1 LGGLTDLIFVSFAP
15 SAWITTAMSRRLTAL
30 LLMLLMPL
38 AQGAQIDKSDLN
50 GDGAV
55 DTQDIELFSSRYLG
69 QDWMTVDWC
78 AFYESSISNPKYFR
92 QIVSDKIEH
101 YQLLLNLI
109 AETFECTVVVPTGD
123 KSDLDGDNDVDLD
136 DLVIFSINYLERHWE
151 SVDWCVFHGSTLA
164 GVDFEGRSTRY
175 YLQHFTLLLTFINTY
190 FECGG
195 AEPPANGL
203 ALENAPKFLTRIE
216 VAANGNFYVTD
227 PRLGSLFIFDEFL
240 VLQGEI
246 KGLNKPLGVAVDM
259 QGRILVGNDGRDNV
273 EVYDPA
279 NGDLLAVFGDGLV
292 KMPTAI
298 TLDGAGN
305 IYVTDSRRDRVQVF
319 DSAFNP
325 IRTIG
330 KGGNGDDTL
339 SFPMDVEI
347 INQEIFVADQGG
359 YRVQVFD
366 FNGNWQRSITFDGTP
381 GQNCNW
387 MGVCE
392 IPGMPPFTKVQAL
405 SRDSLGRLHVLDNF
419 AASVMIFDP
428 ANDDAFVSS
437 YGAYGDSAGQLRV
450 PMDVK
455 VLATDMAVVTSGDGD
470 RIELFAI
477 Q

>member
-1 LGGLTDLIFVSFAP
+1 MRCRFIS
-15 SAWITTAMSRRLTAL
+15 L
-30 LLMLLMPL
+30 LLLVWVAS
-38 AQGAQIDKSDLN
+38 AQAAAIERSDLN

-55 DTQDIELFSSRYLG
+55 DIQDIELFSSRYLG
-69 QDWMTVDWC
+69 QDYLTVDWC

-92 QIVSDKIEH
+92 EIVSDKLEH
-101 YQLLLNLI
+101 FQLLLNLI
-109 AETFECTVVVPTGD
+109 AETYECTVIVPTGD
-123 KSDLDGDNDVDLD
+123 KSDLDGDGDVDLD
-136 DLVIFSINYLERHWE
+136 DLAIFSINYLERLHE
-151 SVDWCVFHGSTLA
+151 SVDWCVFHGSALA
-164 GVDFEGRSTRY
+164 GVDFEGRSTSY

-195 AEPPANGL
+195 AEPPGNDL
-203 ALENAPKFLTRIE
+203 ILENLPKFLTRIE
-216 VAANGNFYVTD
+216 VAANGNFYATD
-227 PRLGSLFIFDEFL
+227 PRIGSLFIFDEFL

-246 KGLNKPLGVAVDM
+246 KGLSKPLGVAVDM
-259 QGRILVGNDGRDNV
+259 QGRILVGNDGRDNI
-273 EVYDPA
+273 EAYDSA
-279 NGDLLAVFGDGLV
+279 TGALLAVFGEGLV

-298 TLDGAGN
+298 TLDSAGN

-319 DSAFNP
+319 DTAFNP
-325 IRTIG
+325 VRTIG

-347 INQEIFVADQGG
+347 IGQEIFVADQGG

-366 FNGNWQRSITFDGTP
+366 MNGNWQRSITFEGTDGE
-381 GQNCNW
+381 NCNW
-387 MGVCE
+387 FTGVCE

-419 AASVMIFDP
+419 AASVMIFNP
-428 ANDDAFVSS
+428 ADGAFLGS
-437 YGAYGDSAGQLRV
+437 YGAYGDSAGLLRV

-455 VLATDMAVVTSGDGD
+455 VLVTDMAVVTSGDGD

>member
-1 LGGLTDLIFVSFAP
+1 MRCRFIS
-15 SAWITTAMSRRLTAL
+15 L
-30 LLMLLMPL
+30 LLLVWVAS
-38 AQGAQIDKSDLN
+38 AQAAAIERSDLN

-69 QDWMTVDWC
+69 QDYLTVDWC

-92 QIVSDKIEH
+92 QIVSDKLEH
-101 YQLLLNLI
+101 FQLLLNLI
-109 AETFECTVVVPTGD
+109 AETYECTVIVPTGD

-136 DLVIFSINYLERHWE
+136 DLVIFSTNYLERHHE

-164 GVDFEGRSTRY
+164 GVEFDGRSTRY

-195 AEPPANGL
+195 AEPPAGDL
-203 ALENAPKFLTRIE
+203 ILENVPKFLTRIE
-216 VAANGNFYVTD
+216 VGANGNFYVTD
-227 PRLGSLFIFDEFL
+227 PRIGSLFIFDEFL

-246 KGLNKPLGVAVDM
+246 KGLSKPLGVAVDM

-273 EVYDPA
+273 EAYDPA
-279 NGDLLAVFGDGLV
+279 TGALLAVFGEGLV

-298 TLDGAGN
+298 TVDSSGQ

-319 DSAFNP
+319 DASYNP
-325 IRTIG
+325 VRTIG

-339 SFPMDVEI
+339 TFPMDVEI

-366 FNGNWQRSITFDGTP
+366 MNGDWQRSITFEGTDGE
-381 GQNCNW
+381 NCNW
-387 MGVCE
+387 FTGVCE

-405 SRDSLGRLHVLDNF
+405 SSDSLGRLHVLDNF
-419 AASVMIFDP
+419 AAAVMIFNP
-428 ANDDAFVSS
+428 ADGAFVNS
-437 YGAYGDSAGQLRV
+437 YGAYGDTAGLLRV

-455 VLATDMAVVTSGDGD
+455 VLATDMAVVTSGDSD
-470 RIELFAI
+470 RIEIYAI

>member
-1 LGGLTDLIFVSFAP
+1 MRCR
-15 SAWITTAMSRRLTAL
+15 WISL
-30 LLMLLMPL
+30 LSLVWLAL
-38 AQGAQIDKSDLN
+38 AQAAAIDRSDLN

-69 QDWMTVDWC
+69 QDWLTVDWC

-92 QIVSDKIEH
+92 EIVSDKVEH
-101 YQLLLNLI
+101 FQILLNLI
-109 AETFECTVVVPTGD
+109 ADTFECTVVVPTGD
-123 KSDLDGDNDVDLD
+123 KSDVDGDGNVDLD
-136 DLVIFSINYLERHWE
+136 DLTIFSINYLERHWE

-164 GVDFEGRSTRY
+164 GVEYEGRSTRY
-175 YLQHFTLLLTFINTY
+175 FLQHFTLLLTFINTH
-190 FECGG
+190 FQCGG
-195 AEPPANGL
+195 AEPPAGGL
-203 ALENAPKFLTRIE
+203 VLENAPKFLTRIE
-216 VAANGNFYVTD
+216 VAANGDFYVTD
-227 PRLGSLFIFDEFL
+227 PRIGSLFIFDEFL

-246 KGLNKPLGVAVDM
+246 KGLSKPLGVAVDM

-279 NGDLLAVFGDGLV
+279 NGELLAVFGEGLV
-292 KMPTAI
+292 RMPNAI

-305 IYVTDSRRDRVQVF
+305 IYVADSRSDRVRVF

-325 IRTIG
+325 VRTIG
-330 KGGNGDDTL
+330 KAGSGDDTL
-339 SFPMDVEI
+339 TFPMDVEI
-347 INQEIFVADQGG
+347 IGQEIFVADQGG

-366 FNGNWQRSITFDGTP
+366 INGNWQRSITFEGTD

-387 MGVCE
+387 RGECE

-419 AASVMIFDP
+419 AASVMVFDP
-428 ANDDAFVSS
+428 SDGAFLST
-437 YGAYGDSAGQLRV
+437 YGAYGDSAGLLRV

-470 RIELFAI
+470 RIEIFAI